1 MGASEGAG
9 ARSEPLRS
17 ASEERVSAM
26 DFSAPA
32 VLGVEFRDVEHGRR
46 LRCVRVV
53 RTFIDAQV
61 AELLLAQRPARK
73 HALDRLLDDA
83 LGELALEDRLGRPFL
98 DAADIAAV
106 AVIDLLV
113 ELAAGEHHLVRVD
126 DDHVVAIV
134 DVGGEARLVLAAQP
148 HGDDRSQAP
157 DDEAFGVDEK
167 PLLLD
172 LGGLGRMG
180 FAEHD
185 FKSALV
191 QVAASSRAKREMS
204 TPRALESPGKLLMTT
219 MRY

>member
-1 MGASEGAG
+1 MGASAAVG
-9 ARSEPLRS
+9 ARSEPLRTPS
-17 ASEERVSAM
+17 QERVSAM
-26 DFSAPA
+26 DFSASA

-53 RTFIDAQV
+53 RTFIDPQV

-106 AVIDLLV
+106 VIVDLLV

-126 DDHVVAIV
+126 DDHVVAII
-134 DVGGEARLVLAAQP
+134 DVRGEARLVLAAQP
-148 HGDDRSQAP
+148 RGDDRSQAP
-157 DDEAFGVDEK
+157 DDEPLGVDEK

-180 FAEHD
+180 FAEHAWE
-185 FKSALV
+185 SALPWL
-191 QVAASSRAKREMS
+191 AASSRARREMS
-204 TPRALESPGKLLMTT
+204 TPKRWNHQENC
-219 MRY
+219 